1 MAKKS
6 QLTTSDHLDYEEYK
20 RFLDCLHAD
29 GKYKWEMYARV
40 SFCTACRVSDVIQF
54 RWKDIL
60 NVNSVSVVEKKTKK
74 ARLIPFNPSVQQ
86 KFRELYELCG
96 RPDMKD
102 FILPSFDP
110 EKPVTIQYINQRL
123 KAFKAKYN
131 LDIDHFSTHTF
142 RKTFGRYVYE
152 SQNKSAES
160 LLLLNKILNHTSIQ
174 TTKTY
179 IGITQSEIN
188 NIFSS
193 IDV

>member
-1 MAKKS
+1 
-6 QLTTSDHLDYEEYK
+6 
-20 RFLDCLHAD
+20 
-29 GKYKWEMYARV
+29 
-40 SFCTACRVSDVIQF
+40 
-54 RWKDIL
+54 
-60 NVNSVSVVEKKTKK
+60 
-74 ARLIPFNPSVQQ
+74 
-86 KFRELYELCG
+86 
-96 RPDMKD
+96 MKD

-123 KAFKAKYN
+123 KAFKTKYK
-131 LDIDHFSTHTF
+131 LKIDHFSTHTF

-152 SQNKSAES
+152 SQNRSAES

-188 NIFSS
+188 NIFNS